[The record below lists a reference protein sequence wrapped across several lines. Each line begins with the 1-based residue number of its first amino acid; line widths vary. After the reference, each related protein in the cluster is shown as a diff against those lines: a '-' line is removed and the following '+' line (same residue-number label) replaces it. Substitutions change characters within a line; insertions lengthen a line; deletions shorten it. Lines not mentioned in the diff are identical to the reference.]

1 LRIVVLAL
9 LALLFFTG
17 CAKKYEVRYN
27 NTDTKSKPSS
37 SETTT
42 KSSSS
47 SSASNASKMK
57 PYDVFG
63 KTYYPSFVSIG
74 EEFNGIASWYGPDFH
89 GKKTANGEN
98 YDMNADTAAHK
109 TLPMNTMVRVTNLNN
124 SKSVVVRINDRGPFV
139 DGRIIDLSYAA
150 GKSVGIDKT
159 GTAPVKLTVL
169 GFDSTISKT
178 GDKASKSV
186 SGIAVQIG
194 AFRNKSGADEW
205 AAKYVSVNGVYK
217 AVVKTYDFLGSP
229 MYRVMLSGFRSEAE
243 ARDFIKEG
251 RFAGSFVVSLD

>member
-1 LRIVVLAL
+1 MRIVFLAFVT
-9 LALLFFTG
+9 LLFFTG
-17 CAKKYEVRYN
+17 CAKKYEVRYS
-27 NTDTKSKPSS
+27 NTDTKSKSGSSPDTATKPSS
-37 SETTT
+37 SFPY
-42 KSSSS
+42 
-47 SSASNASKMK
+47 NMK

-74 EEFNGIASWYGPDFH
+74 EEFSGIASWYGPDFH

-98 YDMNADTAAHK
+98 YDMHADTAAHK
-109 TLPMNTMVRVTNLNN
+109 TLPMNTIARVTNLNN
-124 SKSVVVRINDRGPFV
+124 NKSVVVRINDRGPFV

-169 GFDSTISKT
+169 GFDGKISKA

-186 SGIAVQIG
+186 SAIAVQIG
-194 AFRNKSGADEW
+194 AFRNKSGANEW
-205 AAKYVSVNGVYK
+205 AAKYASVNGIYK
-217 AVVKTYDFLGSP
+217 SVVKTYDFLGSP
-229 MYRVMLSGFRSEAE
+229 MYRVMLGGFRSEAE

-251 RFAGSFVVSLD
+251 KFAGSFVVSLD